1 MTIENFGAG
10 ARCAEAMRRLVS
22 AEADGRF
29 PDSVKRCILLPVPTS
44 KDKIH
49 LTGTDKLLS
58 KVFSDTKAGD
68 FVAGY
73 GIDDE
78 QKARMRERGAIVYD
92 ALDDEDFLAEN
103 AELTALGA
111 LGYILST
118 SDKAPSDLSIA
129 VIGYG
134 RIGSRLLRM
143 LLFLGGRVRVFSG
156 REKTCV
162 DLAEMGINAT
172 LLPRGSALS
181 TESFDIIVNT
191 APSDFSASFVGDSLP
206 KGHRVIEL
214 ASGNNFRGIDGV
226 ERLPGIPD
234 KSYGKSAGKVYADRI
249 LDYIEREVEKC

>member
-10 ARCAEAMRRLVS
+10 VRCAEAMRRLVS
-22 AEADGRF
+22 AEAEGRF
-29 PDSVKRCILLPVPTS
+29 PTAIKRCILLPIPTT

-49 LTGTDKLLS
+49 LTGTDRLLS
-58 KVFSDTKAGD
+58 EALSNVKAGD

-73 GIDDE
+73 GIDRE
-78 QKARMRERGAIVYD
+78 EKARMKERGAIVYD
-92 ALDDEDFLAEN
+92 ALDDEDFLTEN

-118 SDKAPSDLSIA
+118 TDKAPSDLNIA
-129 VIGYG
+129 IVGYG

-156 REKTCV
+156 RERTCI
-162 DLAEMGINAT
+162 DLAQMGINTT
-172 LLPRGSALS
+172 LLPRGSALP
-181 TESFDIIVNT
+181 TASFDIIINT
-191 APSDFSASFVGDSLP
+191 APTDFSASFVDDSLP
-206 KGHRVIEL
+206 KGLRVIEL

-226 ERLPGIPD
+226 EKLPGIPD

-249 LDYIEREVEKC
+249 LNYLEGEVKKC